1 MTVTEFDNKLTLLKQ
16 GADKTESIRDRLI
29 FLLKAV
35 EFVEELA
42 DDILY
47 LPKSKLTEWEHGLV
61 SRTKH
66 EAYLRRSPLLNVIQQ
81 RVISEGRKEKS
92 HD

>member
-35 EFVEELA
+35 EFVEEIA
-42 DDILY
+42 DDIIC

-61 SRTKH
+61 GRIKH
-66 EAYLRRSPLLNVIQQ
+66 EAYLRRSPLLNSIQQ
-81 RVISEGRKEKS
+81 RVIKESANEKR
-92 HD
+92 